1 TESEAK
7 EENMMMDLFETGSY
21 FFYLDGENVT
31 LQPLEVAE
39 GSPLYPGS
47 DGTLSPCQD
56 QMPPEAGS
64 DSSGEE
70 HVLAPPGLQP
80 PHCPGQCLIWACKTC
95 KRKSAPTDR
104 RKAATLRERR
114 RLKKINEAFEAL
126 KRRTVANPNQRLP
139 KVEIL
144 RSAINYIERLQDL
157 LHRLDQQDKMQEL
170 GVDPFSYRPKQEN
183 LEGADFL
190 RTCSSQWPSVSDH
203 SRGLVITAKEGASI
217 DSSASSS
224 LRCLSSIVDSISSE
238 EHKLPCAEEV
248 VENHQSFK
256 DPAVIAFLEGFC
268 RQRPIKGLAQKR
280 RRSANMRISGKER
293 KGGAP
298 PSSPQKMDMMDGCQ
312 FSPSEYFYDGSCI
325 PSPEGEFGD
334 EFEPRVA
341 AFGAHKADL
350 QGSDEDEHV
359 RAPTGHHQAGH
370 CLMWACKACKRKST
384 TMDRRKAATMRE
396 RRRLK
401 KVNQAF
407 ETLKRCTTTN
417 PNQRLP
423 KVEILRN
430 AIRYI
435 ESLQELLREQVE
447 NYYSLPGQSC
457 SEPTSPTSSCSDGM
471 PECNSPVW
479 SRKSSSFDSVY
490 CPDVPNVYATDKS
503 SLSSLDCLSSIVDR
517 ITNSE
522 QPGLPLQDPASLS
535 PVASTDSQSATQGAS
550 NSRLIYHVL

>member
-1 TESEAK
+1 
-7 EENMMMDLFETGSY
+7 MMMDLFETGSY

-144 RSAINYIERLQDL
+144 RSAISYIERLQDL
-157 LHRLDQQDKMQEL
+157 LHQLDQQEKMQEL

-203 SRGLVITAKEGASI
+203 SRGLVITAKEGAP
-217 DSSASSS
+217 
-224 LRCLSSIVDSISSE
+224 
-238 EHKLPCAEEV
+238 LP
-248 VENHQSFK
+248 
-256 DPAVIAFLEGFC
+256 
-268 RQRPIKGLAQKR
+268 
-280 RRSANMRISGKER
+280 
-293 KGGAP
+293 
-298 PSSPQKMDMMDGCQ
+298 SPQRMEMMDGCQ
-312 FSPSEYFYDGSCI
+312 FSPSEYFYEGSCI

-334 EFEPRVA
+334 EFEPRGA
-341 AFGAHKADL
+341 AFGAHKPEL

-447 NYYSLPGQSC
+447 NYYRLPGQSC
-457 SEPTSPTSSCSDGM
+457 SEPTSPTSNCSDGM

-479 SRKSSSFDSVY
+479 SRKSSSFDSIY

-517 ITNSE
+517 ITNAD

-535 PVASTDSQSATQGAS
+535 PVASTDSQPATPGAS